1 MNFSFTSQLAN
12 ISGNPLNQFSNSKLP
27 NNVSQQNGQLVVSG
41 SDGNF
46 HYVRTS
52 TSNES
57 NNQFAQQ
64 LPTSSTITQTGTSD
78 STNISESSLITLP
91 ITMPGSKP
99 GDAQQTVHIQ
109 VMNPNALQ
117 PQTTKFQMGQ
127 MSIPTLQS
135 FQPNGTTVLTVAYN
149 PTDGKFISNGFP
161 EGMTVVAALQP
172 QDLQMLAQ
180 AQQLQIQHQQQP
192 FIHQPNSDQQELQNQ
207 QHLESPILHSIVNEP
222 IEDSK
227 TDLNM

>member
-1 MNFSFTSQLAN
+1 MNFSTFTSQLAN
-12 ISGNPLNQFSNSKLP
+12 ISGNSLNQFSNPKLQ
-27 NNVSQQNGQLVVSG
+27 NNISHQNGQLVLTG
-41 SDGNF
+41 GDGNF
-46 HYVRTS
+46 HYVRTN
-52 TSNES
+52 TSNDS

-64 LPTSSTITQTGTSD
+64 LSSSLSSTGTSD
-78 STNISESSLITLP
+78 STNISDSPLITLP

-180 AQQLQIQHQQQP
+180 AQQMQIHQQQQ
-192 FIHQPNSDQQELQNQ
+192 FIHHQNQDQTELQQ
-207 QHLESPILHSIVNEP
+207 QQLESPIMQNVVNEP
-222 IEDSK
+222 LDDNK
-227 TDLNM
+227 CDVNM